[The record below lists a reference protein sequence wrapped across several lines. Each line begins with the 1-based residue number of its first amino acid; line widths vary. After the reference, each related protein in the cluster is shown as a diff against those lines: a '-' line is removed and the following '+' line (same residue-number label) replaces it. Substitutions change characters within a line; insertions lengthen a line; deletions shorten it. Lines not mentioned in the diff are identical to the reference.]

1 MIVTDYIN
9 IIIIL
14 FSDYI
19 IILFSSIQQLR
30 EIAEKEDLLV
40 PIRLEIDGAD
50 GYKLR
55 DTFTWNINGIF

>member
-1 MIVTDYIN
+1 
-9 IIIIL
+9 
-14 FSDYI
+14 
-19 IILFSSIQQLR
+19 LFSSLQQLR

-55 DTFTWNINGIF
+55 DTFTWNINGILRYIIL